1 MESLKMKSAEK
12 KKMAMKHEK
21 KMHGDHE
28 KHLHEK
34 PKPMNKAGKM
44 KKDCGY

>member
-1 MESLKMKSAEK
+1 MKSAEK
-12 KKMAMKHEK
+12 KKMARRLDK

-34 PKPMNKAGKM
+34 PKPIKGMKM